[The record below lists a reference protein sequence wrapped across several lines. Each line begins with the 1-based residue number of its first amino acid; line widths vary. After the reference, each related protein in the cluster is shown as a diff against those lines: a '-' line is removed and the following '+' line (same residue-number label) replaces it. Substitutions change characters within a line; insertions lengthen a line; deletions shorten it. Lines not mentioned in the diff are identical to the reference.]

1 MTMTQVGQLFLL
13 YWCTAA
19 SCVHDRG
26 EIGECS
32 QTCSSSELQT
42 ALYPARQTEASAHP
56 KPTNTD
62 DQQAWL
68 NKNGVRTH
76 WLGKA
81 LLVCFKPKS
90 WKDLQLMHIWLRPI
104 ITWIMPSQQA
114 LTIFVLQR
122 TWGLARNWSNS
133 LVMNLP
139 NLSCQTRPGLQSL
152 TMKAAAVMPQVN
164 TRIE

>member
-104 ITWIMPSQQA
+104 TTWIMPSQQA
-114 LTIFVLQR
+114 LTIFVSRR
-122 TWGLARNWSNS
+122 TWDLLAID
-133 LVMNLP
+133 
-139 NLSCQTRPGLQSL
+139 QTRLGWIFQTCLAKPG
-152 TMKAAAVMPQVN
+152 QVFKCQQW
-164 TRIE
+164 RQQQWCH